1 MAKNMTDAMIDG
13 GLTKMNTSTRIT
25 VLSGEPTSISD
36 ITTAHPTG
44 MQLATTSLTG
54 GDFTLANGDVS
65 GRKSTVAQKTGVSIT
80 ATGTANHVAI
90 DDGTD
95 WIVTTCTSQALT
107 SGGTVTIPAWKREIA
122 DAT

>member
-1 MAKNMTDAMIDG
+1 MAKNMTNAMIDG
-13 GLTKMNTSTRIT
+13 GLTKMGTCTRIT
-25 VLSGEPTSISD
+25 VLSAEPASITD
-36 ITTAHPTG
+36 ITITYK
-44 MQLATTSLTG
+44 LASTTLTS
-54 GDFTLANGDVS
+54 GDFTIADGDVS

-80 ATGTANHVAI
+80 ASGTATHVAI

-122 DAT
+122 DPT